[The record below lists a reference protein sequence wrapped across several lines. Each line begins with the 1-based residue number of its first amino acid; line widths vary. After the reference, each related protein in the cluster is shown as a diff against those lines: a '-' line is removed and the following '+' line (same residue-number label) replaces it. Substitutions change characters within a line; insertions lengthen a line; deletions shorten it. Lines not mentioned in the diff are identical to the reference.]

1 MRRNRVGFRAD
12 RAVPIEVSIPLP
24 LTRKRPG
31 IVVHRRRDLAA
42 DITRHRGIPITT
54 PLRTLIDLGT
64 RLTTREL
71 EAAVNEA
78 DKLDLIDPESPPG
91 PRCACRPTGYRSAS
105 PSSRPAHIRPH

>member
-1 MRRNRVGFRAD
+1 MAAVLARGPEAALSDECAGIAFGFRAD

-42 DITRHRGIPITT
+42 DITRHRGSPITT

-64 RLTTREL
+64 RLTTRE
-71 EAAVNEA
+71 
-78 DKLDLIDPESPPG
+78 
-91 PRCACRPTGYRSAS
+91 RRT
-105 PSSRPAHIRPH
+105 